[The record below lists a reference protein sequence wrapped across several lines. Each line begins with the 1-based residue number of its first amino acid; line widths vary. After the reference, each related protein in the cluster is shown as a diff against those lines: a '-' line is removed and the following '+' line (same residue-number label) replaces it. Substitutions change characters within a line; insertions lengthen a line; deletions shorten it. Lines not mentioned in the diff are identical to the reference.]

1 MLEIIKPLVSK
12 FLPFAQKRMGF
23 KKPPRIFLKN
33 DSANANNP
41 LGKTAY
47 YDPAEKSVTLYVT
60 NRHPKDVMRSLS
72 HELVH
77 HTQNCNGEFDKPH
90 SMGDGYA
97 QNDAHLREME
107 RQAYEIGNLCFRDW
121 EDGIKN
127 TTYYES
133 LNKGANLK
141 MSTKDWKN
149 GELTQLLSEA
159 WGFKFNTLQEFEEFN
174 EAGEVQTEGDE
185 EIEEVA
191 GVSPRKQDRR
201 SPRLQKDRRAD
212 SDRDDDDKVD
222 EADDHDEEKV
232 EEGGRAQRKGDPN
245 LRRQDSDRLREE
257 EKELE
262 EGEEEDLD
270 ESVDEELEEGEKKD
284 HDGDGDIDS
293 DDYLAAKDKAIKKST
308 KKNENRIS
316 EAKVREILQKAIELA
331 KTRKESKE

>member
-33 DSANANNP
+33 DSVNANNP

-174 EAGEVQTEGDE
+174 GAGEVQE
-185 EIEEVA
+185 EAEVQEDAEVQEESQEDAEV
-191 GVSPRKQDRR
+191 Q
-201 SPRLQKDRRAD
+201 
-212 SDRDDDDKVD
+212 
-222 EADDHDEEKV
+222 
-232 EEGGRAQRKGDPN
+232 EEGQ
-245 LRRQDSDRLREE
+245 EE
-257 EKELE
+257 ELDEGGAAARTGNEDKDVGRDRMSADRVH
-262 EGEEEDLD
+262 EGEKEEDLD
-270 ESVDEELEEGEKKD
+270 ESVDEDLEEAAKPDYIDLDK
-284 HDGDGDIDS
+284 DGDKEES
-293 DDYLAAKDKAIKKST
+293 MKKAAADAKK

>member
-1 MLEIIKPLVSK
+1 MLEIIKPLVSE

-33 DSANANNP
+33 DSKNANNP

-47 YDPAEKSVTLYVT
+47 YDPSEKSVTLYVT

-174 EAGEVQTEGDE
+174 EAGEIQTEGDE

-191 GVSPRKQDRR
+191 GVSTRKQDRR
-201 SPRLQKDRRAD
+201 SPRLQKDRRDD
-212 SDRDDDDKVD
+212 SGRDDDDKVD
-222 EADDHDEEKV
+222 EGDDHDDEEKV
-232 EEGGRAQRKGDPN
+232 DEGGAAARTGNEDKDVGR
-245 LRRQDSDRLREE
+245 DRMSADRVH
-257 EKELE
+257 
-262 EGEEEDLD
+262 EGEEEEDLD
-270 ESVDEELEEGEKKD
+270 ESVDEDLEEAAKPDYIDLDK
-284 HDGDGDIDS
+284 DGDKEES
-293 DDYLAAKDKAIKKST
+293 MKKAAADAKS

>member
-1 MLEIIKPLVSK
+1 M
-12 FLPFAQKRMGF
+12 
-23 KKPPRIFLKN
+23 
-33 DSANANNP
+33 NANNP

-174 EAGEVQTEGDE
+174 GAGEVQE
-185 EIEEVA
+185 EAEVQEDAEVQEESQEDAEV
-191 GVSPRKQDRR
+191 Q
-201 SPRLQKDRRAD
+201 
-212 SDRDDDDKVD
+212 
-222 EADDHDEEKV
+222 
-232 EEGGRAQRKGDPN
+232 EEGQ
-245 LRRQDSDRLREE
+245 EE
-257 EKELE
+257 ELDEGGAAARTGNEDKDVGRDRMSADRVH
-262 EGEEEDLD
+262 EGEKEEDLD
-270 ESVDEELEEGEKKD
+270 ESVDEDLEEAAKPDYIDLDK
-284 HDGDGDIDS
+284 DGDKEES
-293 DDYLAAKDKAIKKST
+293 MKKAAADAKK

>member
-1 MLEIIKPLVSK
+1 MLEVIKPLVSK

-201 SPRLQKDRRAD
+201 TPRLQKDRRDD

-222 EADDHDEEKV
+222 EGGDYDDDEKM
-232 EEGGRAQRKGDPN
+232 EEGGAAARTGNEDKDVGR
-245 LRRQDSDRLREE
+245 DRMSADRVH
-257 EKELE
+257 

-270 ESVDEELEEGEKKD
+270 ENVDEDLEEAAKPDYIDLDK
-284 HDGDGDIDS
+284 DGDKEESMKKAAS
-293 DDYLAAKDKAIKKST
+293 DAKS

-316 EAKVREILQKAIELA
+316 EAKVREILQKAIQLA